1 MEPPRRSF
9 SAREKGRLL
18 APLSDDE
25 QHVLATLL
33 RRLHARVASDDPF
46 DPTSM
51 LVETEPDAVRTRD

>member
-1 MEPPRRSF
+1 
-9 SAREKGRLL
+9 L